1 MILDSLKNSAL
12 YYGVSPRMKQAFE
25 LIASTDWTT
34 MEPGIHELD
43 GKDIYVNVMERE
55 LKQKPDAK
63 LEIHNEYIDIQVLIR
78 GEEESFGWSERRELK
93 KPLGEFSVENDI
105 QLFDD
110 VPQTYY
116 TVRPGQF
123 TVPLPEDGHAP
134 MVGEGHGPQDHRQ
147 GAQVDA
153 VHTFRAGISRPFL
166 CPSGRPAWPVGGG
179 ERLRPTSGR
188 K

>member
-25 LIASTDWTT
+25 LIASTDWTA

-43 GKDIYVNVMERE
+43 GKDSYVNVMERE

-78 GEEESFGWSERRELK
+78 GVEESFGWSERKDLK
-93 KPLGEFSVENDI
+93 LPLGEFSVEKDI

-116 TVRPGQF
+116 T
-123 TVPLPEDGHAP
+123 
-134 MVGEGHGPQDHRQ
+134 
-147 GAQVDA
+147 
-153 VHTFRAGISRPFL
+153 
-166 CPSGRPAWPVGGG
+166 
-179 ERLRPTSGR
+179 
-188 K
+188 

>member
-63 LEIHNEYIDIQVLIR
+63 LEIHNEYPPGTAQSTSQSHNEYIDIQVLIR

-116 TVRPGQF
+116 TMRPGQF
-123 TVPLPEDGHAP
+123 TVLFPEDGHAP
-134 MVGEGHGPQDHRQ
+134 MVGEGT
-147 GAQVDA
+147 V
-153 VHTFRAGISRPFL
+153 
-166 CPSGRPAWPVGGG
+166 
-179 ERLRPTSGR
+179 R
-188 K
+188 KIIVKVRR

>member
-116 TVRPGQF
+116 TMRPGQSAMPLCRGTPNFSAKGVSIRAMMSSPEPF
-123 TVPLPEDGHAP
+123 TAGPPPARTAP
-134 MVGEGHGPQDHRQ
+134 SPQD
-147 GAQVDA
+147 
-153 VHTFRAGISRPFL
+153 RPG
-166 CPSGRPAWPVGGG
+166 P
-179 ERLRPTSGR
+179 ER
-188 K
+188 